1 MSDLKIS
8 REQLLDA
15 SSKWSNLPDKSSSKS
30 EINSLIEVIRILE
43 DSIKSM
49 RQKRYTYKDISAK
62 LLEEFHIDISP
73 QTLASYLA
81 TIKKERKNSLL
92 LSKRE
97 ARRSAK
103 ADLSKQLEPES
114 ITQADLS
121 VNNSVEPLV
130 DLEGSAMASSIAPKS
145 KDATGSTGAS
155 INLKPSNNQKS
166 TNSKSLVPKV
176 NPVESSVPTD
186 DEDEIERQRQAEML
200 KHFNKY

>member
-49 RQKRYTYKDISAK
+49 RQKRYTYKDVSAK

-103 ADLSKQLEPES
+103 AE
-114 ITQADLS
+114 LS

-130 DLEGSAMASSIAPKS
+130 DLEGSAIAVSIEPKS
-145 KDATGSTGAS
+145 TGAVGSTEAS

-166 TNSKSLVPKV
+166 TSSKSLVPKV
-176 NPVESSVPTD
+176 NPVESSVSD
-186 DEDEIERQRQAEML
+186 DEDEIEKQRQAEML

>member
-8 REQLLDA
+8 REKLLDT

-49 RQKRYTYKDISAK
+49 RQKRYTYKDIAAK

-103 ADLSKQLEPES
+103 AELSKQLEPES
-114 ITQADLS
+114 FTQADLS

-130 DLEGSAMASSIAPKS
+130 DLEGSAIHLSIEPKS
-145 KDATGSTGAS
+145 TDAADSTGAS
-155 INLKPSNNQKS
+155 INSKPSNNKK

-176 NPVESSVPTD
+176 NPVESSVSTD
-186 DEDEIERQRQAEML
+186 DEDEIERIRQAEML